1 MNKQLQ
7 KGFTLIELM
16 IVVAIIGILAAVA
29 LPAYQD
35 YIKTANMARV
45 TSNYEEAVRVTKA
58 TFSKGAT
65 RRALGLTDDQV
76 PTTDAE
82 WIDVYGAT
90 ALAPGGGAAYIAGAL
105 SAADNTAG
113 AIGVVLAA
121 SVGGD
126 VVTLTMPTYA
136 DFPAT
141 PKTEDISSDEWGG

>member
-65 RRALGLTDDQV
+65 RTALGLGSDV
-76 PTTDAE
+76 PADTAG
-82 WIDVYGAT
+82 WIGVYGSSY
-90 ALAPGGGAAYIAGAL
+90 LAPSGGGAAYID
-105 SAADNTAG
+105 SATGNADG
-113 AIGVVLAA
+113 AIGVQA
-121 SVGGD
+121 SGSGINAQVI
-126 VVTLTMPTYA
+126 LTRPVYA
-136 DFPAT
+136 DFTAIEQET
-141 PKTEDISSDEWGG
+141 VVAGDWGG

>member
-65 RRALGLTDDQV
+65 RTALGLASDV
-76 PTTDAE
+76 PADTAG
-82 WIDVYGAT
+82 WIGVYGSSY
-90 ALAPGGGAAYIAGAL
+90 LAPGGGLAYID
-105 SAADNTAG
+105 SATGNVNG
-113 AIGVVLAA
+113 AIGVQA
-121 SVGGD
+121 SGSGINAQVI
-126 VVTLTMPTYA
+126 LTRPVYA
-136 DFPAT
+136 DFTAIEQET
-141 PKTEDISSDEWGG
+141 VIAGDWGG